1 MRDRHQSGD
10 PSGPRS
16 SDRRRDPPLRSALR
30 LDRRTESPKRPP
42 QRPVRLRV
50 TYPSSTKI
58 IRSAPG
64 VSTQGTVIPRIWVY
78 TAAVSAPLRLGEDEL
93 TLEAIS
99 SVARGGRRV
108 EIGARA
114 HAAMVRAREVV
125 DAVVRGGDAAPAVYG
140 VNTGFGALAEVRIS
154 AGQVVQ
160 LQQNLVRSHAA
171 GVGLP
176 LARDCVRAMMLL
188 RAAVLAT
195 GRSGAR
201 AVCCERLCELLN
213 AGVHP
218 VIPARGSVG
227 ASGDLAPL
235 AHLALGMIG
244 EGDAEYRGETMAAAD
259 ALRSAGIEPLVLEA
273 KEGLTLLNGTQHMTA
288 VGGLAIHDAD
298 VTCRIADLAGAMSL
312 EALKGT
318 ARAFDPRVVAARPH
332 PGQIAVATFLREL
345 LVGSEIAES
354 HKDCGKVQD
363 PYSLRCMPQVHG
375 ASRDVL
381 AFARTVLER
390 EAASSTDNPLVF
402 LDGPDGDEMISGG
415 NFHGQPVAIA
425 LDAAAI
431 AVAELAN
438 ISERR
443 IEQLVNPHLSSGLP
457 PFLAPD
463 SGLNSGFMIAQ
474 VSAAALVSE
483 NKILAHPASVDSI
496 PSSAGREDHVSMGA
510 TAALKLATIHDHVRT
525 VLAIELLCAAQG
537 VDLRRPLRTTPP
549 LEAVHAVI
557 RAKVPAMMVDR
568 PIAPDIRAVR
578 AMIDD
583 GSLLAAVSRGSSAR
597 IVGPDRPV

>member
-1 MRDRHQSGD
+1 MQT
-10 PSGPRS
+10 
-16 SDRRRDPPLRSALR
+16 ALR
-30 LDRRTESPKRPP
+30 LGDEPLTLAAISEVARAN
-42 QRPVRLRV
+42 RPVA
-50 TYPSSTKI
+50 I
-58 IRSAPG
+58 GASA
-64 VSTQGTVIPRIWVY
+64 
-78 TAAVSAPLRLGEDEL
+78 AAAMDR
-93 TLEAIS
+93 A
-99 SVARGGRRV
+99 RRV
-108 EIGARA
+108 
-114 HAAMVRAREVV
+114 VDQVV
-125 DAVVRGGDAAPAVYG
+125 AGGDASPAVYG

-154 AGQVVQ
+154 AAEVTR

-171 GVGLP
+171 GVGAPLP
-176 LARDCVRAMMLL
+176 RDAVRAMMLL

-201 AVCCERLCELLN
+201 RICCERLCDLLN

-244 EGDAEYRGETMAAAD
+244 EGLAEYRGETLPAAD
-259 ALRSAGIEPLVLEA
+259 ALRRANIEPLVLEA

-288 VGGLAIHDAD
+288 VGGLALHDAEH
-298 VTCRIADLAGAMSL
+298 TCIVADIAGALSL

-318 ARAFDPRVVAARPH
+318 ARAFDPRVIAARPH
-332 PGQIAVATFLREL
+332 PGQIAVGEHLRIL
-345 LVGSEIAES
+345 LAGSEIAES

-375 ASRDVL
+375 ATRDL
-381 AFARTVLER
+381 IGFARSVLER

-402 LDGPDGDEMISGG
+402 LDGPEGDEMISGG
-415 NFHGQPVAIA
+415 NFHGQPVALA

-431 AVAELAN
+431 AIAELAN

-443 IEQLVNPHLSSGLP
+443 VEQLVNPHLSSGLP

-483 NKILAHPASVDSI
+483 NKVLAHPASVDSI

-510 TAALKLATIHDHVRT
+510 TAALKLAMIHDHVRT
-525 VLAIELLCAAQG
+525 VLAIEILCAAQG
-537 VDLRRPLRTTPP
+537 LDLRRPLRTTKP

-557 RAKVPAMMVDR
+557 RARVPAMMVDR
-568 PIAPDIRAVR
+568 PLAPDIMAVR

-583 GSLLAAVSRGSSAR
+583 GSLVAAVR
-597 IVGPDRPV
+597 